1 MFLVICCAIVWVRN
15 HADIYRKG
23 NNMDKEITARI
34 KGLLTSK
41 GKRYS
46 ELAAYMGL
54 RPQSLYNKM
63 DRGSYS
69 ADDLIKIASFLGVEL
84 AFINVGTP
92 AVVVLDEGCI
102 RDKEESV

>member
-1 MFLVICCAIVWVRN
+1 MSCAIVLVRN
-15 HADIYRKG
+15 YAGIDRKG
-23 NNMDKEITARI
+23 NDMDKEITARI

-54 RPQSLYNKM
+54 KPQSLYNKM

-84 AFINVGTP
+84 AFIDTGTP
-92 AVVVLDEGCI
+92 AVVVLDESCI
-102 RDKEESV
+102 RETED

>member
-1 MFLVICCAIVWVRN
+1 
-15 HADIYRKG
+15 
-23 NNMDKEITARI
+23 MDKEITARI

-46 ELAAYMGL
+46 ELAAYMGVQ
-54 RPQSLYNKM
+54 PQSLYNKM

-84 AFINVGTP
+84 AFIEAGKPVL
-92 AVVVLDEGCI
+92 VLDESCI
-102 RDKEESV
+102 REQGKGKECHDSV